1 MRGRVQL
8 DGVNCPPC
16 ATRKQF
22 MACFWPFL
30 SWFYDYNEVGITYG
44 KGTQRVKLRYV
55 QACVCT
61 IRDRSRPTITIATTT
76 TIAKRQ

>member
-22 MACFWPFL
+22 VACLWPFL
-30 SWFYDYNEVGITYG
+30 SWFYDYNEAGITYIRMG
-44 KGTQRVKLRYV
+44 RELKGLTEGMCRRGSAQFV
-55 QACVCT
+55 
-61 IRDRSRPTITIATTT
+61 IDRDL
-76 TIAKRQ
+76 QQQ

>member
-22 MACFWPFL
+22 VACLWPFL
-30 SWFYDYNEVGITYG
+30 SWFYDYNEAGITYG
-44 KGTQRVKLRYV
+44 KGTQRVKLRY
-55 QACVCT
+55 ACT
-61 IRDRSRPTITIATTT
+61 IRDRSRPTATIATITT
-76 TIAKRQ
+76 TTKRQ